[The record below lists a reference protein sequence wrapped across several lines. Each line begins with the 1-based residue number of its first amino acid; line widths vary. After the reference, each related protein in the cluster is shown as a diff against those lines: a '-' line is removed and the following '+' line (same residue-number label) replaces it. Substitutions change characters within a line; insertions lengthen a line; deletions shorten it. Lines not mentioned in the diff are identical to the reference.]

1 MTAAPATKAPAA
13 ASPPGRS
20 RRRLLRPSLLSLTI
34 AAVGVSAVAHAMTVA
49 GAAQAGTAAT
59 PPTRLGV
66 SIQQSLSE
74 RDQEIAKR
82 MRAANLRE
90 QSARAAEQRLKADAE
105 SRRAQTDAQAK
116 AGADDAEAPK
126 PIEDLA
132 RIYQTMKPARAA
144 PIFAALDL
152 DIQTQ
157 IARRMRERAVAL
169 LMANMDPLSAV
180 RLSMSLAGRRPI
192 ALAMPVPAAPP
203 PQVVEARVP
212 PTAPAPRERSPA
224 PSPANE
230 RIASAA
236 DVRQSAH
243 PRVPTIPAPRVAPE
257 ATTVSR

>member
-1 MTAAPATKAPAA
+1 MTGAPASNAPAPTRA
-13 ASPPGRS
+13 RG
-20 RRRLLRPSLLSLTI
+20 RLLRPSLLSLTI

-49 GAAQAGTAAT
+49 GAAQAGASAP

-66 SIQQSLSE
+66 SIQQSMSE
-74 RDQEIAKR
+74 RDQEIARR
-82 MRAANLRE
+82 MRAATLRE
-90 QSARAAEQRLKADAE
+90 QSARAVEQRLKADAE

-192 ALAMPVPAAPP
+192 ALAVPVTPAAQMQVTETRAQPP
-203 PQVVEARVP
+203 
-212 PTAPAPRERSPA
+212 APAPREKASTPA
-224 PSPANE
+224 PAGE

-236 DVRQSAH
+236 DARQTTR
-243 PRVPTIPAPRVAPE
+243 PRVPTIAAPRVAPE
-257 ATTVSR
+257 AAPVSR